1 MNDKIKKD
9 PDIVTAF
16 DLNKSSIYKLKC
28 LCKYFYYNI
37 TKKKSRNFWKR
48 TFFRNIIEI
57 FLYQYCIKCKNKN
70 DISRKWLNSKKI
82 RMFQGIL
89 KRDYLIKICHH
100 LELIWNQGEKED

>member
-37 TKKKSRNFWKR
+37 TKKKSRNF
-48 TFFRNIIEI
+48 
-57 FLYQYCIKCKNKN
+57 
-70 DISRKWLNSKKI
+70 
-82 RMFQGIL
+82 
-89 KRDYLIKICHH
+89 
-100 LELIWNQGEKED
+100 